1 MILLYFVF
9 QLITCADAK
18 ELIESVRNYEDLE
31 EGVAEEVIQ
40 VIKDFSETS
49 CNLDENVN

>member
-1 MILLYFVF
+1 MIFLYLVF
-9 QLITCADAK
+9 QLITCAEAQ
-18 ELIESVRNYEDLE
+18 ELIERVRNYEDLE

-40 VIKDFSETS
+40 VIKDFSATS